1 MKGGAGYAKKIKKL
15 FGQLKRAH
23 GLEYPEPPGD
33 LVEVLVLAV
42 LSTNTSDRRARVGLN
57 RIIENTVD
65 INEFRV
71 TSPGD
76 MPSIFGSDYPDSVR
90 RSKALAEI
98 LGDVFN
104 RENAMSLVKVAD
116 KSKRE
121 ARDYLESL
129 AGSSPFV
136 AAYVLL
142 WGLGGHA
149 IPVDD
154 HLAAVLRK
162 EEWVDPAAEPAE
174 IQAFLE
180 RHIPA
185 AEGKAMAT
193 SLRRYAATK
202 SPKTSPAA
210 PPLQSESKKVA
221 ATKIAQKKA
230 ARTKRV
236 KKTKKK
242 TVG

>member
-15 FGQLKRAH
+15 FSQLKRTH
-23 GLEYPEPPGD
+23 GQDYPEPPGD
-33 LVEVLVLAV
+33 LVEILVLAV
-42 LSTNTSDRRARVGLN
+42 LSHSTSDRRARVALN
-57 RIIENTVD
+57 QIIENTVD
-65 INEFRV
+65 INDFRV

-76 MPSIFGSDYPDSVR
+76 MPSIFGADYPDSVR
-90 RSKALAEI
+90 RSKALAQI
-98 LGDVFN
+98 LSEVFN
-104 RENAMSLVKVAD
+104 RENAMSLAKLAD

-121 ARDYLESL
+121 ARDYLESM

-162 EEWVDPAAEPAE
+162 EEWVDPAAGSAE
-174 IQAFLE
+174 IQSFLE

-185 AEGKAMAT
+185 ADGKAMAT
-193 SLRRYAATK
+193 MMRRYASMKA
-202 SPKTSPAA
+202 PKTSPTVA
-210 PPLQSESKKVA
+210 PQKSESNKASAPQSAPKKTV
-221 ATKIAQKKA
+221 KA
-230 ARTKRV
+230 KTA

-242 TVG
+242 AVG